1 MIFMDFLMHIYIYY
15 IVLYHSNICKS
26 IESGSW
32 GPDPWRLEP
41 ANQIPGEVDAI
52 KVTSNTTKIHQT
64 QTSVIMSVVM
74 LVFNGNT
81 ININ

>member
-1 MIFMDFLMHIYIYY
+1 MIFMDFLMHICY
-15 IVLYHSNICKS
+15 IVLYHREICKS

-52 KVTSNTTKIHQT
+52 KQKSNATKIHQT
-64 QTSVIMSVVM
+64 QTSVIYGCCDV
-74 LVFNGNT
+74 G
-81 ININ
+81 IQW